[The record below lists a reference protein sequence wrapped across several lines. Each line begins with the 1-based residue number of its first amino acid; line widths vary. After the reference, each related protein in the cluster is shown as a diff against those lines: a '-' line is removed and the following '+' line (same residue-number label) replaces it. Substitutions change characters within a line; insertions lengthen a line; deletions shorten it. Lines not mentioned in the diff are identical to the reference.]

1 MEIGTKKDT
10 MPACWRMIAVSS
22 AATVFVAAVCAMAGF
37 EFAPA
42 SLGSREQ
49 STNVAAASQRESQL
63 LQWFSLAQGKLDKG
77 WAPVAGERLAK
88 TWGVRDGVIPT
99 GNVVAK
105 SPTASQANL
114 RLSAAANA
122 RAMGQALH
130 PLLSEQSDEDADR
143 SEEESAPVW
152 VREDYGET
160 TQRQVHR
167 VQAAQ
172 TAAFIEHQR
181 AVAQQRWALALG
193 LKAGRADGTRLPAP
207 EEQQSGSVDL
217 ENAPAWARE
226 DYDHAALPAAAGVE
240 PIANFATSGE
250 KQDTAALADEVH
262 LAADE
267 VQKAELQLA
276 KHGEVPVQI
285 LASTPVAALHVHT
298 SSLHAAAQALVKS
311 RLTAEHVAEK
321 KSAEQELHAMET
333 ESKMWTTHVYDV
345 TPRGNHPISRIK
357 AALGLSVHQDATLP
371 SATEFRNARDDVPS
385 QLRSIGGTGGTGSSR
400 KNRFLEF
407 AVTRSNSPILS
418 HSRPYCLKFALNS
431 PRSHIL

>member
-22 AATVFVAAVCAMAGF
+22 AAAVFVAAVCAMAGF

-49 STNVAAASQRESQL
+49 STNVAAASQHETQL

-77 WAPVAGERLAK
+77 RAPVAGERLAK
-88 TWGVRDGVIPT
+88 TWGMRDGVIPT

-105 SPTASQANL
+105 SLTASQANL

-122 RAMGQALH
+122 RAIGQALR
-130 PLLSEQSDEDADR
+130 PLLNEQSDEDADR
-143 SEEESAPVW
+143 SEEESAPAW

-172 TAAFIEHQR
+172 TAEFIEHQR

-193 LKAGRADGTRLPAP
+193 LKAGRADGARLPAP
-207 EEQQSGSVDL
+207 EEQQSVSVDL

-226 DYDHAALPAAAGVE
+226 DYDQQQAAAGVA
-240 PIANFATSGE
+240 PNAPFATSGE
-250 KQDTAALADEVH
+250 KQDAAALADEVH

-267 VQKAELQLA
+267 VQQAELQLA

-285 LASTPVAALHVHT
+285 LASKPVAALHLHT
-298 SSLHAAAQALVKS
+298 SSLHSAAQALVKS
-311 RLTAEHVAEK
+311 RLTAERVAEK
-321 KSAEQELHAMET
+321 KSAEQEIHAIEK

-345 TPRGNHPISRIK
+345 TPRGNHPISRLK
-357 AALGLSVHQDATLP
+357 AALGLSVYQDATLP
-371 SATEFRNARDDVPS
+371 SATELRNARDDVPS
-385 QLRSIGGTGGTGSSR
+385 QLRSIGDTGSTGSSR
-400 KNRFLEF
+400 KSRFLGF

-418 HSRPYCLKFALNS
+418 HSRPYCLKLALNS
-431 PRSHIL
+431 SCSHIL